1 MKDNLKKRIMTSFF
15 LFLALLTIFVSKT
28 VFVCSFLILGVF
40 TVLEFFKII
49 DKAVKG
55 TSFKLLLNLFFVIY
69 VFLFCLFFVILSN
82 NLQLKITLFSLMIC
96 CIGSDLGGYIIG
108 KIFKG
113 PKLTKISPKKTISGS
128 VGSLIF
134 ANMFLI
140 MIFLILTE
148 QFNFQILIIA
158 SITSIFC
165 QLGDLLFSYLKR
177 RASMKDTGNFLP
189 GHGGILDR
197 IDGILFGIPLG
208 FITILILNL

>member
-28 VFVCSFLILGVF
+28 VLVCSFLILGVL

-55 TSFKLLLNLFFVIY
+55 ISFKFLLNLFFVIY
-69 VFLFCLFFVILSN
+69 IFLFSLYFVILSN
-82 NLQLKITLFSLMIC
+82 NLQLKVTLFSLMIC

-108 KIFKG
+108 KIFRG

-140 MIFLILTE
+140 IIFLILTE
-148 QFNFQILIIA
+148 QFNFQILIIG

-208 FITILILNL
+208 FITILILN

>member
-28 VFVCSFLILGVF
+28 ILVCSFLILGVL
-40 TVLEFFKII
+40 TLLEFFKII
-49 DKAVKG
+49 DKAIKG
-55 TSFKLLLNLFFVIY
+55 NSFKFLLNLFFVIY
-69 VFLFCLFFVILSN
+69 IFLFSLYFVILSN
-82 NLQLKITLFSLMIC
+82 NLQLKVTLFSLMIC

-108 KIFKG
+108 KIFRG

-140 MIFLILTE
+140 IIFLILTE
-148 QFNFQILIIA
+148 QFNFQILIIG

-208 FITILILNL
+208 FITILILN